1 MNMNMKLTRH
11 LTLLSSLTL
20 LMVLF
25 CADGAEAQQRKRAQT
40 TMKFLSTSNYA
51 NASAMANAVTAMEGG
66 AWHQFYNPSAMAWSP
81 QRVDLTGS
89 VNEWI
94 AGINY
99 SSVAATIQPFEG
111 RFGIIGFNMVNVE
124 YGELQRTIRAD
135 NESGY
140 LDVGTFSPTAFSAGL
155 SYAKSIS
162 DQFAV
167 GANVK
172 FVTQDLGAGIVGIG
186 DENSLIEQNF
196 SASTT
201 VVDFGV
207 FYRTGFESLNFA
219 MSVTNFSPD
228 VSFDSQDHE
237 LPLTFKM
244 GLSMDVIDLTDL
256 SQERHSLIVNVDA
269 NRPRDY
275 NEQIQV
281 GAQYGFNDLFFLRG
295 GYVLPSDEEG
305 YSVGFGVKGSLRNN
319 QMLLVDYSYSDFGIF
334 SNVNRLT
341 FRIAI

>member
-1 MNMNMKLTRH
+1 MNMNIKLTRQF
-11 LTLLSSLTL
+11 TLLGSLTL
-20 LMVLF
+20 LLVLF
-25 CADGAEAQQRKRAQT
+25 CSDGAEAQQRKRAQT

-99 SSVAATIQPFEG
+99 SSVHATIQPFEG

-124 YGELQRTIRAD
+124 YGDLQRTIRGN

-140 LDVGTFSPTAFSAGL
+140 IDVGTFSPTAFSAGL

-172 FVTQDLGAGIVGIG
+172 FVTQDLGAGIVDI
-186 DENSLIEQNF
+186 DSDNSFIEQNF

-281 GAQYGFNDLFFLRG
+281 GAQYGFNDLFVLRG